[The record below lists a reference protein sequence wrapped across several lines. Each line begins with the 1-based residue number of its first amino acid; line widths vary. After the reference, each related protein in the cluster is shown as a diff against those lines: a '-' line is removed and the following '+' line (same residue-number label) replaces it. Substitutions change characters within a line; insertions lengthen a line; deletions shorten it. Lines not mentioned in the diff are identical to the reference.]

1 MTGKHAAWVDD
12 SGMNCST
19 IIVGKKASA
28 TGRVLVAHN
37 EDDPN
42 CFVQSHLVP
51 RAAHAPGE
59 TLTFAD
65 GTAVIP
71 QVEETLGYYWSEFRA
86 LHGEPFADAFLND
99 CGVLVVSNG
108 CVGTKGTED
117 GSVTGGL
124 GYGLR
129 HLIAQRSHTAREGVE
144 VAAALVEEFGYYST
158 RSYTIADKDE
168 AWVFQVLVGHNFVAQ
183 RVGDDEVFY
192 IPNWLTVRGVDFT
205 DTQHKK
211 FYWSKNLVSFAME
224 KGLYTPAKAGD
235 FSDFDFSTVYQV
247 EGAFIPSN
255 TLRSDLAWRQLTDG
269 GSVPHRTFSIKAP
282 KVYNMEDL
290 KAILRSHYDGHEEDL
305 KTDPAMSPHRYG
317 ICRDTTVES
326 LVVEF
331 ADDPAL
337 TCLWRAFPRPCA
349 APFVPWYCG
358 LTQLPPGHEWL
369 GPKSSLAS
377 HFAVDASELT
387 YDPQQAY
394 WSFHLLQNIMEFDYQ
409 YCQEKVHSDIAA
421 MEAQW
426 AVTKPEVDEAY
437 RRLQAKDPAAAR
449 QLLTDYT
456 AAQAQKAWLWARK
469 TAQALVDSKYKSN
482 MDFWRSKL

>member
-51 RAAHAPGE
+51 RAVHALGE

-86 LHGEPFADAFLND
+86 LHGEPFADAFLNE

-108 CVGTKGTED
+108 CVGSKVPED
-117 GSVTGGL
+117 GSVTGGI

-129 HLIAQRSHTAREGVE
+129 HLIAQRAHTAREGVE
-144 VAAALVEEFGYYST
+144 VAAALLEKFGYYSA
-158 RSYTIADKDE
+158 RSYQICDKE
-168 AWVFQVLVGHNFVAQ
+168 EGWVLQVTTGHNFVAR
-183 RVGDDEVFY
+183 RVGDDEVYY
-192 IPNWLTVRGVDFT
+192 IPNWYTIHEVDFS
-205 DTQHKK
+205 DTQHKN
-211 FYWSKNLVSFAME
+211 FYWSKDLVNYPMSH
-224 KGLYTPAKAGD
+224 GWYTPAKGGD
-235 FSDFDFSTVYQV
+235 FSDFDFAAVYQS
-247 EGAFIPSN
+247 GGFDIPSN
-255 TLRSDLAWRQLTDG
+255 QWRSDLAWRQLTG
-269 GSVPHRTFSIKAP
+269 APLPHRTFSVKAP
-282 KVYNMEDL
+282 KVYGMEEL

-337 TCLWRAFPRPCA
+337 TCMWRAFPRPCA

-358 LTQLPPGHEWL
+358 MTQLPPGHEWI
-369 GPKSSLAS
+369 GPKASLAS
-377 HFAVDASELT
+377 HFAVDASELA

-409 YCQEKVHSDIAA
+409 YCQDKVHSDIAA

-437 RRLQAKDPAAAR
+437 RRLKAKEPEAAR

-456 AAQAQKAWLWARK
+456 AAQAQKAWLWARS
-469 TAQALVDSKYKSN
+469 TAQGLVDSKYKSN